1 MASLVADK
9 RVLVADLHGDRIRAA
24 SGSMVAFEGNVEFR
38 NAGMGGGGG
47 MRAALKRA
55 VAGESISLMDCT
67 GEGRVYLAK
76 DALDVLVVDLAG
88 DTLTAESEHIL
99 AVTENLR
106 LDVQFS
112 GLRGMT
118 SGQGLATTTVTGQGQ
133 VALISHGPVMAL
145 EVGPGSDLVV
155 DPDAYLGSRGQLQM
169 SLVSGVSWR
178 SMVGEGT
185 GEPFSLR
192 FTGSGL
198 VLVQS
203 SEG

>member
-1 MASLVADK
+1 MAQLNADK
-9 RVLVADLHGDRIRAA
+9 RVLIADLHGDRIRAA
-24 SGSMVAFEGNVEFR
+24 SGSMVAVEGDVEFK

-67 GEGRVYLAK
+67 GSGRVYLAK

-99 AVTENLR
+99 AVTDGLR

-118 SGQGLATTTVTGQGQ
+118 SGQGLATTSVTGQGQ

-145 EVGPGSDLVV
+145 EVAPGNDLVV
-155 DPDAYLGSRGQLQM
+155 DPDAYLGSRGRLQM
-169 SLVSGVSWR
+169 GLVSGVSWR
-178 SMVGEGT
+178 SLVGEGT

-192 FTGSGL
+192 FSGSGL

>member
-133 VALISHGPVMAL
+133 VALVSHGPVMAL

>member
-1 MASLVADK
+1 VAQFYADK
-9 RVLVADLHGDRIRAA
+9 RVLRADLHGDRIRAA
-24 SGSMVAFEGNVEFR
+24 GGSMVAFEGDIEFKH
-38 NAGMGGGGG
+38 AGMGGGSG

-55 VAGESISLMDCT
+55 VAGEGITLMECT
-67 GEGRVYLAK
+67 GQGRVYLAK
-76 DALDVLVVDLAG
+76 EARDVLVVDLAG

-99 AVTENLR
+99 AVTDGLR
-106 LDVQFS
+106 LDVQFA

-118 SGQGLATTTVTGQGQ
+118 SGHGLATTSISGQGQ

-145 EVGPGSDLVV
+145 EVSPGTDLVV

-169 SLVSGVSWR
+169 SLVSGVSWK
-178 SMVGEGT
+178 SVVGEGT
-185 GEPFSLR
+185 GEAFSLR
-192 FTGSGL
+192 FTGHGV

>member
-1 MASLVADK
+1 VASLVADK

-55 VAGESISLMDCT
+55 VAGESIALMDCT

-88 DTLTAESEHIL
+88 DTLTAESQHIL

>member
-1 MASLVADK
+1 MAQLNADK
-9 RVLVADLHGDRIRAA
+9 RVLIADLHGDRIRAA
-24 SGSMVAFEGNVEFR
+24 SGSMVAVEGDVEFK
-38 NAGMGGGGG
+38 NAGLGGGGG

-67 GEGRVYLAK
+67 GSGRVYLAK

-99 AVTENLR
+99 AVTDGLR

-118 SGQGLATTTVTGQGQ
+118 SGQGLATTSVTGQGQ

-145 EVGPGSDLVV
+145 EVAPGNDLVV
-155 DPDAYLGSRGQLQM
+155 DPDAYLGSRGRLQM
-169 SLVSGVSWR
+169 GLVSGVSWR
-178 SMVGEGT
+178 SLVGEGT

-192 FTGSGL
+192 FSGSGL

>member
-55 VAGESISLMDCT
+55 VAGESIALMDCT

>member
-1 MASLVADK
+1 VAQLSADK

-24 SGSMVAFEGNVEFR
+24 SGSMVAVEGDVEFK
-38 NAGMGGGGG
+38 NSGMGGGGG

-67 GEGRVYLAK
+67 GSGRVYLAK

-99 AVTENLR
+99 AVTDGLR

-118 SGQGLATTTVTGQGQ
+118 SGQGLATTSLTGQGQ

-145 EVGPGSDLVV
+145 EVGPGNDLVV

-178 SMVGEGT
+178 SVLGEGT

-192 FTGSGL
+192 FSGSGL